1 MEDAGAIEMS
11 LDIKVVLLAVIAL
24 VFLFVMASFVA
35 SFYRKC
41 PPNQAM
47 IISGM
52 GCESGD
58 QQFKIIVGG
67 GEVVVPVIQQVS
79 FLSLEVMK
87 VKIHGTHASRDQV
100 PLIIEAIALVRV
112 RSDSVGVV
120 LAATQLLSK
129 SEAEVAEMAQ
139 TVLLP
144 KLRDVVHSCDAQTLF
159 DSFSDTG
166 NKVKEKA
173 EPELT
178 AMGLSCSAFTIQ
190 SVTNE
195 TGVSASGVVKSP
207 ARSEIL

>member
-1 MEDAGAIEMS
+1 MS
-11 LDIKVVLLAVIAL
+11 LDIEVVLLAVIAL

-67 GEVVVPVIQQVS
+67 GDVVVPVIQQVS
-79 FLSLEVMK
+79 YLSLEVMELK
-87 VKIHGTHASRDQV
+87 LHATLDSSDHV
-100 PLIIEAIALVRV
+100 PLAIDAIALVKV
-112 RSDSVGVV
+112 RSDSVGVL

-129 SEAEVAEMAQ
+129 SEAEIGEIAQ

-144 KLRDVVHSCDAQTLF
+144 KLRDVVHGIEAQALL

-166 NKVKEKA
+166 NKAREKA

-178 AMGLSCSAFTIQ
+178 AMGLSCSTFTIQ
-190 SVTNE
+190 RVVRE
-195 TGVSASGVVKSP
+195 PAGGASQTVKS
-207 ARSEIL
+207 RVNSEIFSCQAIANT

>member
-1 MEDAGAIEMS
+1 MS
-11 LDIKVVLLAVIAL
+11 LDIEVILLGGFAL
-24 VFLFVMASFVA
+24 LLLFVLASFVA
-35 SFYRKC
+35 GFYRKC

-67 GEVVVPVIQQVS
+67 GDVVVPVIQQVS
-79 FLSLEVMK
+79 YLSLEVMELK
-87 VKIHGTHASRDQV
+87 LHATLDSSDHV
-100 PLIIEAIALVRV
+100 PLAIDAIALVKV
-112 RSDSVGVV
+112 RSDSVGVL

-129 SEAEVAEMAQ
+129 SEAEIGEIAQ

-144 KLRDVVHSCDAQTLF
+144 KLRDVVHGIEAQALL

-166 NKVKEKA
+166 NKVKEEA

-195 TGVSASGVVKSP
+195 TGVSPSGVVKSP
-207 ARSEIL
+207 ARSQIL

>member
-1 MEDAGAIEMS
+1 MS
-11 LDIKVVLLAVIAL
+11 LEAVLLGGFAL
-24 VFLFVMASFVA
+24 LFLFIRSTFVA
-35 SFYRKC
+35 SFYRKR

-52 GCESGD
+52 GCEREG
-58 QQFKIIVGG
+58 QQFRIHVGG
-67 GEVVVPVIQQVS
+67 GDVVVPVIQQVS

-87 VKIHGTHASRDQV
+87 IKMHGTHASR
-100 PLIIEAIALVRV
+100 E
-112 RSDSVGVV
+112 
-120 LAATQLLSK
+120 
-129 SEAEVAEMAQ
+129 
-139 TVLLP
+139 
-144 KLRDVVHSCDAQTLF
+144 DVVHSCDAQTLF

-195 TGVSASGVVKSP
+195 TGVSPSGVVKSP
-207 ARSEIL
+207 ARSQIL